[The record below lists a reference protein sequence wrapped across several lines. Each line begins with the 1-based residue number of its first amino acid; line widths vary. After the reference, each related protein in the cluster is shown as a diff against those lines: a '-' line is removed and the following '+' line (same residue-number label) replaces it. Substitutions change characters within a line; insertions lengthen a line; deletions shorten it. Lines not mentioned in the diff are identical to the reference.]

1 MTRLGRYDQVLLEY
15 ERHKSQNIKP
25 RLDLPSVPEPLAAG
39 NVTTGSGRA
48 TRDAATHAMQ
58 GWHAQHPYGY
68 EEIAQPNIKT
78 VPPVLILVLVLIAD
92 WVKINVRE
100 NIDFFEVYALVPG
113 LLREELLEFLKFAKK
128 LLQLG
133 KHASDVERVIT

>member
-1 MTRLGRYDQVLLEY
+1 MGDTGVEVEDAKRLEVIEEEEEETGTPVDQAAFMIELENYKLKGVLLEY

-39 NVTTGSGRA
+39 NVPNGYQTTGSGRA

-68 EEIAQPNIKT
+68 EEIAQPNIK
-78 VPPVLILVLVLIAD
+78 V
-92 WVKINVRE
+92 
-100 NIDFFEVYALVPG
+100 
-113 LLREELLEFLKFAKK
+113 
-128 LLQLG
+128 
-133 KHASDVERVIT
+133 H